1 MNEQNL
7 QPGANATSFSG
18 RTAAD
23 RARAREAG
31 AKGHAEHRRRKLL
44 RESIMEAADM
54 VASLPDAERQ
64 AIIDQGCD
72 PDDVTNR
79 ARFVAALWY
88 MAGVASKDGNA
99 DRRLLMDT
107 SGEMVSKMEL
117 QMTPAEYLAK
127 VRERRANEQQ

>member
-1 MNEQNL
+1 MNEENL
-7 QPGANATSFSG
+7 KPGANATTFRG
-18 RTAAD
+18 RDAAD
-23 RARAREAG
+23 RARARSAG
-31 AKGHAEHRRRKLL
+31 AKGNEAKRQKKLL

-54 VASLPDAERQ
+54 VATLTDAERQ
-64 AIIDQGCD
+64 AIIDQGGD
-72 PDDVTNR
+72 PDDVTYR